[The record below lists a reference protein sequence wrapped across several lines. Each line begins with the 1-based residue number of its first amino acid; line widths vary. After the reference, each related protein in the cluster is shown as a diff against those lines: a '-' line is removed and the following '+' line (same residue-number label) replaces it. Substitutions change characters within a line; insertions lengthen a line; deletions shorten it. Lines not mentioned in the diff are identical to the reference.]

1 MKTKEIKQ
9 FLRDFKE
16 DVAIFIF
23 IVLCLAIVVI
33 MGLFV
38 TGCSSLSN
46 RSIVTEYT
54 SDGKISRVTET
65 NESVITRITESTK
78 SKTVIA
84 WESGWM
90 AYLSAST
97 ATTQDPT
104 PTVKMFAG
112 KSDKGAI
119 SALPN
124 QADWEGISK
133 AIVATKQ
140 ELTLTPTGI
149 ENKAVQPLEKEK

>member
-1 MKTKEIKQ
+1 MKLK
-9 FLRDFKE
+9 DFYHEYKE
-16 DVAIFIF
+16 DINAF
-23 IVLCLAIVVI
+23 IVIIIAIIIAIIGGISLA
-33 MGLFV
+33 
-38 TGCSSLSN
+38 GCSSLSN
-46 RSIVTEYT
+46 RSIITEYT
-54 SDGKISRVTET
+54 PEGKISRVTET

-140 ELTLTPTGI
+140 ELKLTAAGI
-149 ENKAVQPLEKEK
+149 SNEGGK